1 MHILKVMGW
10 YLHPSLVAPAGGEQD
25 SGALGGSLII
35 SQISSRNVYQIVS
48 RTIWEKLPSFRQ
60 KDKIK
65 ASQGYLLAYA
75 VRSCCHFLD
84 RVLNFPQSLHIDFVF
99 ARSSLVCR
107 RGEDAVYSYK
117 ISPISFVKR
126 FQISSKLIDTTHAR
140 GTSKTLTIPSGA
152 LHKGNHD
159 ISHFRFAWLHR
170 FKPYT
175 IDDYVSIT
183 TWRLQSKWYA

>member
-75 VRSCCHFLD
+75 VRSCCHFLHP
-84 RVLNFPQSLHIDFVF
+84 VLTFQHSLHLSDFLLSHIITRMQWKRGCSRLARRCHLPGSYRTLF
-99 ARSSLVCR
+99 APPQ
-107 RGEDAVYSYK
+107 A
-117 ISPISFVKR
+117 
-126 FQISSKLIDTTHAR
+126 
-140 GTSKTLTIPSGA
+140 
-152 LHKGNHD
+152 
-159 ISHFRFAWLHR
+159 HR
-170 FKPYT
+170 KNLPT
-175 IDDYVSIT
+175 
-183 TWRLQSKWYA
+183 